1 MIKWKVFKILSHYGV
16 LVDSQFRHIATAAS
30 ASASGVSPK
39 FFFFLTKRDRDQT
52 NASMHAMS
60 HEPKLFP
67 LPGFYE

>member
-1 MIKWKVFKILSHYGV
+1 MIKWKIFKIVSHYGV
-16 LVDSQFRHIATAAS
+16 LVDPQFRHIATAAS
-30 ASASGVSPK
+30 GVSPK
-39 FFFFLTKRDRDQT
+39 LFFFFFLTKRDRDQT